1 MAITVISELVVGGRE
16 LLKALEGYGG
26 KVAAEVGVLRQ
37 DHRPTRHEAVD
48 QRLLPH
54 PLSRKPPLQQQ
65 QSERNENEGKS
76 NGKGCD
82 LCFVV
87 RERKQIEEK
96 GILNGKGFCFEV
108 VGKRERERESEFVNF
123 GGLKWKLR

>member
-54 PLSRKPPLQQQ
+54 PLSRKHSLQQQ
-65 QSERNENEGKS
+65 QSERNEN
-76 NGKGCD
+76 GKGCD
-82 LCFVV
+82 LSFVV

-96 GILNGKGFCFEV
+96 GILDFEW
-108 VGKRERERESEFVNF
+108 ERFLF
-123 GGLKWKLR
+123 